1 MKYGLIGEKLSH
13 SFSALIH
20 NRLFDYEYEL
30 KELARDELGTFLT
43 NRDFCAINVT
53 IPYKEAVVPYL
64 DVVEDNALR
73 IGAVNTVVNRDGKLY
88 GYNTDYMG
96 LKALIERS
104 EIVVSDKKVLVLGS
118 GGTSKTAVAVA
129 QDLCCREVYRV
140 SRAQRDDCVTYEQ
153 ALEIHQD
160 AQIIIN
166 TTPCGM
172 YPNAGTSAVNVCD
185 FPCLEGAVDVV
196 YNPLRTKLVCDAL
209 AKGIPAVGGLYM
221 LVAQATFAAEQFVDT
236 SVSQERIE
244 EIYRELLCN
253 KENIVLVGM
262 PASGKST
269 VGKQLAEQLGR
280 VVIDTDEEIVR
291 QSGASISEIF
301 RNEGETVFR
310 DMESDVI
317 RQISAI
323 QGAIIATGGGAVLRP
338 ENVGALKGNGRLY
351 FLDRSLDLLVA
362 TSDRPLSSNR
372 LDLEKRY
379 RERYPV
385 YTSVCDV
392 HVDGNGTV
400 KEVANVIREDFIY
413 EGTGD

>member
-53 IPYKEAVVPYL
+53 IPYKEAVIPYL

-129 QDLCCREVYRV
+129 QDLGCREVYRV

-221 LVAQATFAAEQFVDT
+221 LVAQAAFAAEQFVDT
-236 SVSQERIE
+236 FVSQERIE

-338 ENVGALKGNGRLY
+338 ENVGALKGHGRLY

-372 LDLEKRY
+372 VDLEKRY
-379 RERYPV
+379 RERHPV
-385 YTSVCDV
+385 YTAVCDV

-400 KEVANVIREDFIY
+400 EAVANVIREDFIY